1 MKYNYSNE
9 TIPQDQR
16 KDINTKIEYIVN
28 NNLSESET
36 GISKDDILQG
46 LEGCMDCSFPVTIVI
61 MTTRKRKQK
70 LSRGN
75 FSHHTN

>member
-36 GISKDDILQG
+36 GISKDDIFNAYTG
-46 LEGCMDCSFPVTIVI
+46 LGG
-61 MTTRKRKQK
+61 
-70 LSRGN
+70 LHGL
-75 FSHHTN
+75 

>member
-36 GISKDDILQG
+36 GISKDELPD
-46 LEGCMDCSFPVTIVI
+46 
-61 MTTRKRKQK
+61 
-70 LSRGN
+70 
-75 FSHHTN
+75 